1 MHLKEKKRSKENS
14 LENIKTKTQPSFL
27 SGSAENLSCWICG
40 GKIIRGEGTIYILFV
55 RITAELMNKLN
66 RR

>member
-1 MHLKEKKRSKENS
+1 MHLKEKKRPKENS

-27 SGSAENLSCWICG
+27 SGSAENLSRCICG
-40 GKIIRGEGTIYILFV
+40 GKIIRGEGTIYIIFV
-55 RITAELMNKLN
+55 IITAELMNKLN